1 MTRATTGAFDTATQA
16 PSIKGIFFAEFQ
28 FASGS
33 VRLTSNQTDVSWNGF
48 TWTGGAAVSIS
59 ELREVQGNESV
70 GLTFDLA
77 GVNSAYISLALTEFV
92 KGRTATLWF
101 APLDANYQVIANP
114 SVEFIGLIDSM
125 PIIDG
130 QQNATVRLQCES
142 RAIEWKRV
150 AQILYTNETQQL
162 LFPGDNFFDF
172 LPQLVEKQI
181 VWPAKSFFRQ

>member
-1 MTRATTGAFDTATQA
+1 MRTTTAAFDSNTST
-16 PSIKGIFFAEFQ
+16 PSIKGVFFAEFQ

-33 VRLTSNQTDVSWNGF
+33 VRLTSNATDITWNGF
-48 TWTGGAAVSIS
+48 TWTGGAQVAVA
-59 ELREVQGNESV
+59 ELREVQGNESI

-77 GVNSAYISLALTEFV
+77 GVNPAYISLALTEFM

-101 APLDANYQVIANP
+101 APLDASYQVVTSP
-114 SVEFIGLIDSM
+114 SVEFIGVIDSM
-125 PIIDG
+125 PITDG
-130 QQNATVRLQCES
+130 KETATVRLQCES
-142 RAIEWKRV
+142 RALEWSRV
-150 AQILYTNETQQL
+150 AQILYTNETQQM